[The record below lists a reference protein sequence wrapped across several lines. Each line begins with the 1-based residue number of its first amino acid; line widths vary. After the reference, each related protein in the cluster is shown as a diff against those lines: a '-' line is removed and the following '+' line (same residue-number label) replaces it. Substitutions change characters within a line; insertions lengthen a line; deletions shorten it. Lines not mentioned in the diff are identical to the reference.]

1 MQVIKTEYGGTKIH
15 PNLRMNITKWSKS
28 CGNPN
33 YLKKKKIKFDIDRLL
48 YQFSTKRK
56 KKGKKWDT

>member
-15 PNLRMNITKWSKS
+15 PKLRMNITKWSKS

-33 YLKKKKIKFDIDRLL
+33 YLKKKKIDIDRLL
-48 YQFSTKRK
+48 YQFSTKK
-56 KKGKKWDT
+56 KKW